1 MLNFDVFGKHS
12 VTPLRKE
19 EEKTRWTRT
28 ARIAQGK
35 HQEAI
40 QWAKDTR
47 EYTKTKFEGGADVK
61 IYLETPGEWG
71 VICWM
76 VDFENLATLE
86 LAGQVLDADEGYQE
100 RLKSA
105 SELFLPG
112 TVDKF
117 YSFVE

>member
-1 MLNFDVFGKHS
+1 MI
-12 VTPLRKE
+12 
-19 EEKTRWTRT
+19 RWIRM

-61 IYLETPGEWG
+61 IFLETLGDYG

-76 VDFENLATLE
+76 VDFENLAALE
-86 LAGQVLDADEGYQE
+86 LAGQALDADTGYRE
-100 RLKSA
+100 RLNA
-105 SELFLPG
+105 ANELFSQG
-112 TVDKF
+112 IVDKV
-117 YSFVE
+117 YSSVD

>member
-1 MLNFDVFGKHS
+1 VLNFDVFGKHS
-12 VTPLRKE
+12 VTPLNKE
-19 EEKTRWTRT
+19 EEKNRWTRT

-40 QWAKDTR
+40 KWAKDTR

-61 IYLETPGEWG
+61 IYLETPGEWS

>member
-1 MLNFDVFGKHS
+1 MI
-12 VTPLRKE
+12 
-19 EEKTRWTRT
+19 RWVRRAQI
-28 ARIAQGK
+28 ARGK

-61 IYLETPGEWG
+61 IFLETLGDYG

-76 VDFENLATLE
+76 VDFENLATVE
-86 LAGQVLDADEGYQE
+86 LAGQVLNEDSGYQE
-100 RLKSA
+100 RLQAA

-112 TVDKF
+112 TFDKVF
-117 YSFVE
+117 SSID

>member
-1 MLNFDVFGKHS
+1 MIRWV
-12 VTPLRKE
+12 RKA
-19 EEKTRWTRT
+19 K
-28 ARIAQGK
+28 IAVGK

-40 QWAKDTR
+40 KWAADTR

-61 IYLETPGEWG
+61 IYTETLGDWG

-100 RLKSA
+100 RLKAA
-105 SELFLPG
+105 SDLFLPG
-112 TVDKF
+112 TYDKVYQSVD
-117 YSFVE
+117 

>member
-1 MLNFDVFGKHS
+1 MI
-12 VTPLRKE
+12 
-19 EEKTRWTRT
+19 RWIRT
-28 ARIAQGK
+28 ARIAVGK

-61 IYLETPGEWG
+61 IFLEMLGDYG

-86 LAGQVLDADEGYQE
+86 LAGQVLDSDTGYQE
-100 RLKSA
+100 RLQAA

-112 TVDKF
+112 TTDKVFSSVD
-117 YSFVE
+117 

>member
-1 MLNFDVFGKHS
+1 MIRWV
-12 VTPLRKE
+12 RKA
-19 EEKTRWTRT
+19 K
-28 ARIAQGK
+28 IAGGK

-61 IYLETPGEWG
+61 IYLETLGEWG

-86 LAGQVLDADEGYQE
+86 LAGQVLDADEGYQK
-100 RLKSA
+100 RLKAA

-112 TVDKF
+112 TFDKV
-117 YSFVE
+117 YQSVE